1 MKRLWRSRKSVF
13 ARLLLGLGGI
23 HLLEDTL
30 EDVILASVARFVPMP
45 VWALYTVILVI
56 SLTFLTGFTYFMT
69 RYAYRFA
76 HKD

>member
-30 EDVILASVARFVPMP
+30 EDVLLASVARFVPMP
-45 VWALYTVILVI
+45 IWVLYTVIIVI
-56 SLTFLTGFTYFMT
+56 SLTFLAGFTYFMT
-69 RYAYRFA
+69 RYAYKFA
-76 HKD
+76 KKD